1 MTYFLH
7 FELCSLACFIKAH
20 KSEKTATAVPEK
32 ALSRLL
38 QKKQQQPCQKKPCHA
53 SCRKGE
59 KLSFKHFSYDF
70 EHFRHFF
77 DALEHFPLDST
88 ILHTFGRSPTGQ
100 AVRGSLDGRYAGKA
114 PAH

>member
-77 DALEHFPLDST
+77 DALEHFL
-88 ILHTFGRSPTGQ
+88 
-100 AVRGSLDGRYAGKA
+100 
-114 PAH
+114 

>member
-38 QKKQQQPCQKKPCHA
+38 HLGNSLVSRQV
-53 SCRKGE
+53 
-59 KLSFKHFSYDF
+59 KLPYSFVLCIPSLACGAH
-70 EHFRHFF
+70 
-77 DALEHFPLDST
+77 
-88 ILHTFGRSPTGQ
+88 SP
-100 AVRGSLDGRYAGKA
+100 A
-114 PAH
+114 

>member
-38 QKKQQQPCQKKPCHA
+38 QKR
-53 SCRKGE
+53 RKAQ
-59 KLSFKHFSYDF
+59 F
-70 EHFRHFF
+70 
-77 DALEHFPLDST
+77 
-88 ILHTFGRSPTGQ
+88 Q
-100 AVRGSLDGRYAGKA
+100 AFLI
-114 PAH
+114 